1 MSKKIYGY
9 CIQNG
14 IPTPDNPVK
23 IETLELEKVRI
34 NNMTDLIGKRVMTFD
49 GHVGIVIKHFKPTGR
64 DMTVHIKQ
72 DNGKVWY
79 CPDYNIIEV
88 VEDK

>member
-1 MSKKIYGY
+1 
-9 CIQNG
+9 
-14 IPTPDNPVK
+14 
-23 IETLELEKVRI
+23 
-34 NNMTDLIGKRVMTFD
+34 MTDLIGKRVMTFD